1 MEEEKKDYIHNHHAT
16 KKLKIF
22 EYKKRRKNLVVKHL
36 LCDIICSAY
45 INRYM
50 CFEEEEKDNT
60 CFQCVKTI
68 KTNI

>member
-1 MEEEKKDYIHNHHAT
+1 MQQ
-16 KKLKIF
+16 KLKIF